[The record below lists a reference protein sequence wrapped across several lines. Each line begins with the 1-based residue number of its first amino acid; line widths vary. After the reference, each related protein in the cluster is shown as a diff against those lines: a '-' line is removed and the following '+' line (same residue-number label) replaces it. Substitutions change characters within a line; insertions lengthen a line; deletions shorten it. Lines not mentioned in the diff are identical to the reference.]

1 MPSAKKLSPPAT
13 PGRRIYSI
21 SRLVAT
27 GPRIAPHRRVD
38 QSLLNAAAGLRAR
51 VESLEVL
58 ANNIA
63 NADTAGFKADREFY
77 NLFLS
82 EFAEAGVHDEVTW
95 MPVVE
100 GSRIDFT
107 QGVLTPTASPLDAA
121 LNGPG
126 FFVVGGPQGSLYTRS
141 GNFRRS
147 PAGRLET
154 ADGFAVMGEN
164 GPLNLPPGE
173 VKIAEDGSLR
183 VAQQVVGRLK
193 IVEFANPGALFKVGR
208 SYFQSAD
215 DSPPPATRAAV
226 RQGHLEA
233 ANVNAAEAAV
243 RLVEVSRQF
252 QMITRAV
259 ALVANE
265 MNRQAIEQLPRTGG

>member
-1 MPSAKKLSPPAT
+1 M
-13 PGRRIYSI
+13 
-21 SRLVAT
+21 
-27 GPRIAPHRRVD
+27 D

-51 VESLEVL
+51 IESLDVL

-82 EFAEAGVHDEVTW
+82 ELAEPGVHNEVTW
-95 MPVVE
+95 MPLVE
-100 GSRIDFT
+100 GSIIDFT
-107 QGVLTPTASPLDAA
+107 QGVLTPTASPLDVA
-121 LNGPG
+121 LSGPG
-126 FFVVGGPQGSLYTRS
+126 FFVVDGPQGTLFTRN

-154 ADGFAVMGEN
+154 AEGFAVMGEN

-173 VKIAEDGSLR
+173 LKIAEDGSVR
-183 VAQQVVGRLK
+183 VAQQAVGSLK
-193 IVEFANPGALFKVGR
+193 IVEFSAPRSLFKAGR
-208 SYFQSAD
+208 SYFQSTEP
-215 DSPPPATRAAV
+215 SPPAATRTAV
-226 RQGHLEA
+226 REGHLEA

-259 ALVANE
+259 SLVANE
-265 MNRQAIEQLPRTGG
+265 MNRQAIEQIPRVGG